1 MIDQNNKEHKG
12 KKENVS
18 AYVDIND
25 EKTYSLEDYNDWDSI
40 INSLFYNDLGKKYI
54 YYCKK
59 LKNNNIKIPDY
70 AFTDFQ
76 INNIEINTIFIYEK
90 ENLLIVDE
98 QFGYQKKSKCIEK
111 GWTVIKMDEI
121 DDKIELIKR
130 LTNG

>member
-1 MIDQNNKEHKG
+1 MFD
-12 KKENVS
+12 
-18 AYVDIND
+18 
-25 EKTYSLEDYNDWDSI
+25 
-40 INSLFYNDLGKKYI
+40 NDLGKKYI

-70 AFTDFQ
+70 AFTDFK

-98 QFGYQKKSKCIEK
+98 QFGHQKKSKCIEK

-121 DDKIELIKR
+121 DDEIELIKG